1 MSVDGTDTA
10 RLGRALGRT
19 RIVGV
24 LGEREDPL
32 PGGGE
37 FLLLSEP
44 RLESG
49 NLQESNVSF
58 GLAADAFARYGTASR
73 VRPADW

>member
-1 MSVDGTDTA
+1 MPPSSSALSVDGRILHALAA
-10 RLGRALGRT
+10 RFGRT
-19 RIVGV
+19 CIVRV

-49 NLQESNVSF
+49 NLQRE
-58 GLAADAFARYGTASR
+58 
-73 VRPADW
+73 